1 MLSLKEIYCKVTADN
16 STHYRTKFPFAI
28 SNQSNSILLAISLSV
43 FWNKN
48 RFLCV
53 CTGIQLLTLLVPI
66 LISYLIDSHQMKNS
80 TKYSRQLHDQSLQW
94 LMRIGPK
101 YPQEFKALMGQTT
114 ELRVKLETAIRHSQQ
129 NTSDKLKN
137 DLQSSAKQQMNQQK
151 PTIELKTNFSNFSSS
166 K

>member
-1 MLSLKEIYCKVTADN
+1 MILSNKKSHNLRIIWYEFAWTEINFPHFVFP
-16 STHYRTKFPFAI
+16 TH
-28 SNQSNSILLAISLSV
+28 
-43 FWNKN
+43 
-48 RFLCV
+48 RFV
-53 CTGIQLLTLLVPI
+53 CYTGIQLLTLLVPI
-66 LISYLIDSHQMKNS
+66 LINYLIEPHQMKMS
-80 TKYSRQLHDQSLQW
+80 TKYARQLHEQSLQW

-129 NTSDKLKN
+129 STNEKLKT
-137 DLQSSAKQQMNQQK
+137 DMQSSAKQQTNHQK